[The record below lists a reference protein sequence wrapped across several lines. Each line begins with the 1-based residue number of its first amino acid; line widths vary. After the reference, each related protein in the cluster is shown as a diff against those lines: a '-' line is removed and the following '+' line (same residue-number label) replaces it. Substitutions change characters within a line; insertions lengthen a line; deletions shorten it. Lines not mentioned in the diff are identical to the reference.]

1 MAIKEIE
8 QNTDYLSDDI
18 ARLED
23 EKASLEQAIDA
34 MFAAVQELESTWKGP
49 AKESF
54 RIQFQNDYEKCK
66 EMNKILD
73 VRIDKLRIARQEY
86 DKCESEVGNIVR
98 AIRV

>member
-34 MFAAVQELESTWKGP
+34 MFAAVQELEREFMISSPISKTD
-49 AKESF
+49 AVF
-54 RIQFQNDYEKCK
+54 LLI
-66 EMNKILD
+66 
-73 VRIDKLRIARQEY
+73 
-86 DKCESEVGNIVR
+86 
-98 AIRV
+98 